1 MTDIEKKALAL
12 LKEVLKECGY
22 TGAIV
27 IDRNCEP
34 QAEALCRAIEQH
46 EAFRQEV
53 SDAVSAVVPLIE
65 TWVGNHDCAGQ
76 RAADPLTRFIIAKP
90 DPLVEVLIEMNW
102 AYDDYVPG
110 IAADLREALAKR
122 GGKIV
127 WENSGA

>member
-27 IDRNCEP
+27 IDRNREP

-53 SDAVSAVVPLIE
+53 SDAVEAFWPTKLPPE
-65 TWVGNHDCAGQ
+65 QFA
-76 RAADPLTRFIIAKP
+76 RFIIAKP

>member
-53 SDAVSAVVPLIE
+53 SEELQWFWKYTDGGVPGSFE
-65 TWVGNHDCAGQ
+65 
-76 RAADPLTRFIIAKP
+76 RFIITKP
-90 DPLVEVLIEMNW
+90 VDPLAECLMEL
-102 AYDDYVPG
+102 
-110 IAADLREALAKR
+110 DLSENDEQARHDAEWLVKTLAKR

-127 WENSGA
+127 WEEG

>member
-53 SDAVSAVVPLIE
+53 SDAASCLLELHQAVGLCLGDGRVRNL
-65 TWVGNHDCAGQ
+65 H
-76 RAADPLTRFIIAKP
+76 RFIIAKP
-90 DPLVEVLIEMNW
+90 VDPLVEALRDVGHGMAPLHDQIRAAIE
-102 AYDDYVPG
+102 
-110 IAADLREALAKR
+110 KR

-127 WENSGA
+127 WEEG